1 VTTLVYD
8 DRRTARDCIMLAV
21 VVQRHFVARGFARP
35 PEFLGF
41 PYMGQ
46 ARGPNMTNKE
56 ILDQIYLDLKEC
68 VDPA

>member
-1 VTTLVYD
+1 VYD

-41 PYMGQ
+41 PVVGQ
-46 ARGPNMTNKE
+46 LEART
-56 ILDQIYLDLKEC
+56 
-68 VDPA
+68 